1 MELRQ
6 LRHFAA
12 VALYG
17 NFSRAAKQ
25 LNLTQPALSRQV
37 KNLEDEL
44 GLTLL
49 KRGDNGVSLT
59 AAGKT
64 FLEEAREILART
76 DQAVRRIRKKNCE
89 KPLRVG
95 YLPSFVAGIMPHA
108 LARFRTTVVA
118 PAPELFDCTAQE
130 IVARANTSELDI
142 AILPKELEGNVPH
155 FQWTTFRQLLPVVVL
170 PKQHPLAK
178 IRKISPK
185 ALEDYPVHGLSHL
198 TFPEY
203 APRLRAML
211 RPFGVKPVFED
222 QTADGAQALFHAIEA
237 HMGLAVLVEG
247 VANMLPGSLTVRPFS
262 PPLPPLTVGIGM
274 AQSPRNEQAEAFV
287 KILHEVAAQLRPR
300 RQTG

>member
-44 GLTLL
+44 GVVLL
-49 KRGDNGVSLT
+49 KRRENGVCLT
-59 AAGKT
+59 HAGKM
-64 FLEEAREILART
+64 FLEEAREILARA
-76 DQAVRRIRKKNCE
+76 DQAVRRIHKKSCE
-89 KPLRVG
+89 KPLRIG
-95 YLPSFVAGIMPHA
+95 YLPAFVAGIMPRA
-108 LARFRTTVVA
+108 LARFKTTVVA
-118 PAPELFDCTAQE
+118 PAPELFDLTSQE
-130 IVARANTSELDI
+130 IVARANTAELDI
-142 AILPKELEGNVPH
+142 AILPEELEGNVSH
-155 FQWTTFRQLLPVVVL
+155 FQWTTFRQLSPVLVM

-185 ALEDYPVHGLSHL
+185 TLEDYPVHGLSHL

-222 QTADGAQALFHAIEA
+222 QTADGAQALFHALEA
-237 HMGLAVLVEG
+237 HTGLAVLVEG
-247 VANMLPGSLTVRPFS
+247 IANALPGSLTVRPFS
-262 PPLPPLTVGIGM
+262 PPLPPLTVGVGL
-274 AQSPRNEQAEAFV
+274 AQSPRNEQAEAFI
-287 KILHEVAAQLRPR
+287 KILHEVVVNSRPPR
-300 RQTG
+300 RR